1 MLTYAGYS
9 DLMVKESNV
18 QGKNGEFN
26 LRKFQFGDN
35 GGRKKG
41 CRDFTLVYPTDP
53 ILPNVIYPD
62 NTYKELTIGKTR
74 PQQLPSGEM
83 KPGRSRISSDLN
95 WKDNRNF
102 ILASSWDGFTY
113 GGDGRILVK
122 PEDAKNLRLEE
133 YAVGS
138 DGRSAA
144 EGTYDVALFSFAEG
158 NGTFAIERSGDYGV
172 DIYHVSGSDVE
183 RTEGSKEEIADW
195 KPVASE
201 DMLVETLKKKKEA
214 LEEKLKGVEF
224 ELSRYETESTV
235 ESPDE
240 SVPQ

>member
-1 MLTYAGYS
+1 MLTYAGYN
-9 DLMVKESNV
+9 DLVVKEDNV
-18 QGKNGEFN
+18 QGKDGEFK
-26 LRKFQFGDN
+26 LRKFRFGDN
-35 GGRKKG
+35 SGRKKG
-41 CRDFTLVYPTDP
+41 CRDFTLVYPADP
-53 ILPNVIYPD
+53 ILPTTIYPG
-62 NTYKELTIGKTR
+62 NTYKELTVGKTR
-74 PQQLPSGEM
+74 PQTTPDGGV

-144 EGTYDVALFSFAEG
+144 DGTYDVALFSFAEG

-172 DIYHVSGSDVE
+172 DLYHVNGSDIE
-183 RTEGSKEEIADW
+183 KTEGTKEEVVDW

-201 DMLVETLKKKKEA
+201 EMLVETLQKKKEA
-214 LEEKLKGVEF
+214 LEEKLKGIES
-224 ELSRYETESTV
+224 ELSRYDFEKSEDGLS
-235 ESPDE
+235 ED
-240 SVPQ
+240 VPQ